1 MTLDPRLRKTAP
13 KLRPALVRAKRAAND
28 VGQPTRVAV
37 ILIAITNASNLR
49 RTLGFACWSSA
60 FLGFVSNAKT
70 LSDGARLNQFAWD
83 TVCLIFDATT
93 PDEFERCFSTLV
105 TSDYGSAKSAGGD
118 LHFKPIAGGA
128 IGDTEIDALERAEQA
143 LSDAILRGH
152 SLLVRDEEK
161 LRNKAEVDLAG
172 DLALAVPRNELFMVY
187 QPKVHLR
194 QRAISSAEAL
204 VRWQHPVLG
213 LVMPDAF
220 INLADETGEMRAIT
234 LWTLQRAILDQQ
246 RLAMR
251 GHLLRIFINISGGL
265 LTDRVFIDA
274 ACALIEDSEAE
285 IGFEI
290 TETAVIRDPDLAI
303 ANLERC
309 AAIGITLAIDDY
321 GSGLSS
327 LSYLKRLP
335 ATELKIDKMFITQL
349 TSSHRDPLIVRSTID
364 LAHALDM
371 EVTAEGVETPAALA
385 LLTVMGCEM
394 VQGYLISPPLELS
407 EFETYLNDYRF
418 EAFQT
423 GVEPTVHRPAS
434 FWKRASR

>member
-1 MTLDPRLRKTAP
+1 MKSDPRPRKPMP
-13 KLRPALVRAKRAAND
+13 KLRAVPVRAKRAAND
-28 VGQPTRVAV
+28 GSQPTGVAV
-37 ILIAITNASNLR
+37 VLIAITNANSVR
-49 RTLGFACWSSA
+49 RTLGFDRWGGAFLSFVSSA
-60 FLGFVSNAKT
+60 KALGGGGRIS
-70 LSDGARLNQFAWD
+70 QFAWD
-83 TVCLIFDATT
+83 TVCLVFDAIT
-93 PDEFERCFSTLV
+93 PDEFEHYFASLATI
-105 TSDYGSAKSAGGD
+105 DGSATIAMGEAQSFE
-118 LHFKPIAGGA
+118 HVAGGA
-128 IGDTEIDALERAEQA
+128 LGDDEIDALERAEQA
-143 LSDAILRGH
+143 LVDAKLRGH
-152 SLLVRDEEK
+152 SLLLLNDAPPRS
-161 LRNKAEVDLAG
+161 KAKVDLAA
-172 DLALAVPRNELFMVY
+172 DLALAVPRDELFLVY

-204 VRWQHPVLG
+204 IRWRHPVLG

-220 INLADETGEMRAIT
+220 ISLADETGEMRAIT
-234 LWTLQRAILDQQ
+234 LWTLRRVIADQ
-246 RLAMR
+246 RLLASR
-251 GHLLRIFINISGGL
+251 EHPLRIFINISGGL

-274 ACALIEDSEAE
+274 ACALIEDSGAE

-303 ANLERC
+303 ENLELC
-309 AAIGITLAIDDY
+309 ASMGITLAIDDY

-394 VQGYLISPPLELS
+394 VQGYLISQPLELAAFGTFLD
-407 EFETYLNDYRF
+407 EYQF

-423 GVEPTVHRPAS
+423 SIEPTVHRPAS
-434 FWKRASR
+434 FWKRA

>member
-1 MTLDPRLRKTAP
+1 MSPDIHSRAKTLKA
-13 KLRPALVRAKRAAND
+13 RPVAVRAKHAAND
-28 VGQPTRVAV
+28 SGQATCVAV
-37 ILIAITNASNLR
+37 VLIAVTNANSLR
-49 RTLGFACWSSA
+49 RALGFDRWGGA
-60 FLGFVSNAKT
+60 FLSFVSNAKA
-70 LSDGARLNQFAWD
+70 LSGGARISQFSWD
-83 TVCLIFDATT
+83 TMCLVFDAIT
-93 PDEFERCFSTLV
+93 PDELERYFKLLSTIDNAAAISAAETQHFET
-105 TSDYGSAKSAGGD
+105 
-118 LHFKPIAGGA
+118 IAGA
-128 IGDTEIDALERAEQA
+128 AFGDNEIDALERAEYA
-143 LSDAILRGH
+143 LSDAKLRKL
-152 SLLVRDEEK
+152 SLLVRRERPP
-161 LRNKAEVDLAG
+161 LSRAQVDLAG
-172 DLALAVPRNELFMVY
+172 DLALAIPREELFLVY

-194 QRAISSAEAL
+194 QRAVSSAEAL
-204 VRWQHPVLG
+204 IRWQHPVLG

-234 LWTLQRAILDQQ
+234 LWTLRQVIIDQQ
-246 RLAMR
+246 RLAKR
-251 GHLLRIFINISGGL
+251 GHALRLFINISGGL

-274 ACALIEDSEAE
+274 ACALVTDSGAE

-303 ANLERC
+303 ENLEHC

-394 VQGYLISPPLELS
+394 VQGYLISAPIELPL
-407 EFETYLNDYRF
+407 FINYLNEYQF
-418 EAFQT
+418 EALQT
-423 GVEPTVHRPAS
+423 SVEPTVHRPAS
-434 FWKRASR
+434 FWQRA

>member
-1 MTLDPRLRKTAP
+1 MTLGPRSRKATP
-13 KLRPALVRAKRAAND
+13 KLRLAPVRAGRAAND
-28 VGQPTRVAV
+28 RGQPTAVGV
-37 ILIAITNASNLR
+37 ILISITNANSVR
-49 RTLGFACWSSA
+49 RSLGFDIWGGA
-60 FLGFVSNAKT
+60 FLSFVSRIKA
-70 LSDGARLNQFAWD
+70 SGSGGRVSQFAWD
-83 TVCLIFDATT
+83 TVCLVFDTITAEELKANFHAVAKVDGTVAGRPSDEIMLEFMVGAALGSDEFDAL
-93 PDEFERCFSTLV
+93 D
-105 TSDYGSAKSAGGD
+105 
-118 LHFKPIAGGA
+118 H
-128 IGDTEIDALERAEQA
+128 AEQA
-143 LSDAILRGH
+143 LTDAKLRGL
-152 SLLVRDEEK
+152 SLLARPDIK
-161 LRNKAEVDLAG
+161 PRGQTNVDLAS
-172 DLALAVPRNELFMVY
+172 DLALAVSRNELFVVY
-187 QPKVHLR
+187 QPKVHVR
-194 QRAISSAEAL
+194 QRSVSSAEAL
-204 VRWQHPVLG
+204 IRWHHPVLG

-220 INLADETGEMRAIT
+220 IGLADESGEMRAIT
-234 LWTLQRAILDQQ
+234 LWTLRRVIADQQ
-246 RLAMR
+246 HLAAL
-251 GHLLRIFINISGGL
+251 GHPLRIFINISGGL

-274 ACALIEDSEAE
+274 ACGLIEESAAE

-335 ATELKIDKMFITQL
+335 ATELKIDKMFVTHL

-394 VQGYLISPPLELS
+394 VQGYLISPPLDLAA
-407 EFETYLNDYRF
+407 FVTYLNEYQF

-423 GVEPTVHRPAS
+423 SVEPTVHRPAS
-434 FWKRASR
+434 FWKRA

>member
-1 MTLDPRLRKTAP
+1 MTLGPRSRNATP
-13 KLRPALVRAKRAAND
+13 KVRLASVRAGRAAND
-28 VGQPTRVAV
+28 RGAPTSVGI
-37 ILIAITNASNLR
+37 ILVAITNANSVR
-49 RTLGFACWSSA
+49 RQLGFDIWGGA
-60 FLGFVSNAKT
+60 FLTFVSRVKA
-70 LSDGARLNQFAWD
+70 SGSGGRVSQFAWD
-83 TVCLIFDATT
+83 TVCLVFDAITDDDFKANFKALARVDGSVAGE
-93 PDEFERCFSTLV
+93 PSDGRALAFIAGAALGIDEF
-105 TSDYGSAKSAGGD
+105 
-118 LHFKPIAGGA
+118 
-128 IGDTEIDALERAEQA
+128 DALERAEQA
-143 LSDAILRGH
+143 LTDAKMRGLPVLARADAAKRLQAH
-152 SLLVRDEEK
+152 
-161 LRNKAEVDLAG
+161 VDLAG
-172 DLALAVPRNELFMVY
+172 DLALAVPRNEFFVVY
-187 QPKVHLR
+187 QPKVHVR
-194 QRAISSAEAL
+194 QRSVSSAEAL
-204 VRWQHPVLG
+204 IRWQHPVLG

-220 INLADETGEMRAIT
+220 IALADESGEMRAIT
-234 LWTLQRAILDQQ
+234 LWTLRRVIADQQ
-246 RLAMR
+246 HLAKS
-251 GHLLRIFINISGGL
+251 GHPLRIFINISGGL

-274 ACALIEDSEAE
+274 ACALIEAGDAE

-335 ATELKIDKMFITQL
+335 ATELKIDKMFITHL

-394 VQGYLISPPLELS
+394 VQGYLISPPLELAP
-407 EFETYLNDYRF
+407 FVTYLKDYAF

-423 GVEPTVHRPAS
+423 SVEPTVHRPAS
-434 FWKRASR
+434 FWKRA